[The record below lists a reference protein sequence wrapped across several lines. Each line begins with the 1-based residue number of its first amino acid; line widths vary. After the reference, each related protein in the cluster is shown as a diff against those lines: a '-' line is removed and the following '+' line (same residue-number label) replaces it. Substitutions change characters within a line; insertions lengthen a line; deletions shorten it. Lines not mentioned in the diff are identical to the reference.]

1 MNHDAYLLPV
11 HIAMILMV
19 IGFFTFFF
27 MVAGGMRKALKI
39 ARKAS
44 RKTKKTLIKLKK
56 REIFRKNWF
65 YEI

>member
-27 MVAGGMRKALKI
+27 MVAGGTRKVWKM
-39 ARKAS
+39 
-44 RKTKKTLIKLKK
+44 TKKAKRRANKAYNKFKK
-56 REIFRKNWF
+56 QELFRKNW
-65 YEI
+65 YYDI